1 MSYVTFGPDRVTA
14 EPELT
19 PDQLIN
25 ISSLSL
31 SFQTNA
37 LRVVLCKEYT
47 YIIELEEE

>member
-31 SFQTNA
+31 FPNE
-37 LRVVLCKEYT
+37 C
-47 YIIELEEE
+47 IESCSL